1 VQFFVFLVFLF
12 FFDAKHEFG
21 FSAFAKQVSAAGW
34 AALGDF
40 VAERA
45 AAVDPAD
52 AQQLSRAV
60 QQLKKLPR
68 QAIEGLVESHYV
80 DLSLRAGHTR

>member
-1 VQFFVFLVFLF
+1 MKVSPSKVSIHVLTSLVSS
-12 FFDAKHEFG
+12 
-21 FSAFAKQVSAAGW
+21 FSTSLMHKVSAAGW

-40 VAERA
+40 VSERA
-45 AAVDPAD
+45 SSVDPNDSAGVARA
-52 AQQLSRAV
+52 AQQLKR
-60 QQLKKLPR
+60 LPR